1 MTKSDLYSSVSRLR
15 AVDSVVQLIER
26 LIVEQKLAVGEA
38 LPPERELAAR
48 LAVSRNILREA
59 LRILN
64 QKGLVQVI
72 AGRGA
77 FVQQPSP
84 QIIGDSLALLFQVQ
98 QVRLT
103 DICDARLL
111 IEPEVARLAAERAT
125 GEDIARLQEL
135 MHQLHATRASTA
147 AHVESDL
154 RFHRAIAEAARHSVY
169 QVLVDALRTPVL
181 RAMALAAAAPKSLE
195 TSDVYHLAIL
205 TAIADH
211 DPEAARVAMRQ
222 HMADIQHYIRQQEAL
237 VPLAQLDA

>member
-26 LIVEQKLAVGEA
+26 LIVEQKLAIGEA

-64 QKGLVQVI
+64 QKGLIQVL

-84 QIIGDSLALLFQVQ
+84 QIIGDSLALLLQVQ
-98 QVRLT
+98 QVRLI

-125 GEDIARLQEL
+125 HEDISRLHDL
-135 MHQLHATRASTA
+135 MNQLHTTHASTG
-147 AHVESDL
+147 AHVEIDL

-169 QVLVDALRTPVL
+169 QVLVDAVRTPVL
-181 RAMALAAAAPKSLE
+181 RAMALAAGAPKSLE
-195 TSDVYHLAIL
+195 TSDVYHLTIL
-205 TAIADH
+205 TAIANH
-211 DPEAARVAMRQ
+211 DPEAAQAAMRE
-222 HMADIQHYIRQQEAL
+222 HMAYIQDYIRRHEAIE
-237 VPLAQLDA
+237 PLAQFDA